1 MMKKY
6 LRVLIVEDSEDDALL
21 LVRQLKHTGYELDFQ
36 RVEMPEEM
44 EEALDKKEWDIV
56 IADYSM
62 PYFSAP
68 GALELLKKKK
78 LDMPFII
85 VSGTIGE
92 ETAVTAMK
100 SGAHDY
106 IMKGNMARLI
116 PAIDRELREAEVRKK
131 RRKAEEELIAA
142 HQRLMDIIEFLPDAT
157 FVINKNNRVVAWNK
171 AIEEMTGVLKM
182 DIMGKGSYAYMV
194 PFAGEAKPGLVDLV
208 VKNTLAIEPQYD
220 YIQRKDNKLYAEVFF
235 PSLYNGKGVYVSLT
249 ALPLIDENGN
259 IVGGI
264 QSIRDI
270 TENKRA
276 KEELEQ
282 RVIERTAKLKE
293 SVEML
298 KSTQAKLVQSEK
310 MAALGDL
317 VGGVAHEINTPVGIG
332 VTAASHLEEK
342 TRECNALFEFGKL
355 KRSDLE
361 TYLKTASSS
370 AEMILSNLRRAASLI
385 QSFKQVAVDRAN
397 EVKRIFNLKE
407 YIDDVLLS
415 LRPKLKKTQH
425 RINITCPE
433 DIKLNSYPGALSQ
446 IVTNLIVNTLIHGF
460 ENIDS
465 GEINFDISEERDI
478 ILFKYQDNGKGIEP
492 NNLNKIFDPFFTTK
506 RGRGGSGL
514 GMHIVYNLVTQT
526 IGGSIECI
534 STPGKG
540 TCFIIQIP
548 AALLV
553 KN

>member
-21 LVRQLKHTGYELDFQ
+21 LVRHLKRTGYELDFQ

-78 LDMPFII
+78 LDLPFII

-433 DIKLNSYPGALSQ
+433 NIKLNSYPGALSQ

-478 ILFKYQDNGKGIEP
+478 ILFKYQDNGKGIDP

>member
-433 DIKLNSYPGALSQ
+433 NIKLNSYPGALSQ

-478 ILFKYQDNGKGIEP
+478 ILFKYQDNGKGIDP